1 MVFLAPVCSLVVEQT
16 DCQIQNKGGAGAV
29 IQTKTLEHSL
39 CVICMT
45 RLYATGYYN
54 RERGK
59 HSPDYVRADC
69 VRSGI
74 YAALS
79 NPLWIAQIRAMGLIQ
94 LAFVTLFIVST
105 ALMLQW
111 LSCSDLI
118 CPDGLEGT
126 WVPTLA

>member
-39 CVICMT
+39 YVICMT

-74 YAALS
+74 HAALS
-79 NPLWIAQIRAMGLIQ
+79 DPLRIAQIRAIVLIQ
-94 LAFVTLFIVST
+94 LAFATLFIVST
-105 ALMLQW
+105 ALMLQR
-111 LSCSDLI
+111 LSSSD
-118 CPDGLEGT
+118 
-126 WVPTLA
+126 